1 MGKMSEL
8 HIKMQDEVNYCLH
21 CERPIIDDL
30 GVVHRECEIE
40 YYSFYL
46 KP

>member
-21 CERPIIDDL
+21 CERPIIDDFRI
-30 GVVHRECEIE
+30 VHIECEIE
-40 YYSFYL
+40 YYSGL
-46 KP
+46 K